1 MTDNEKIEM
10 LLALSRED
18 DRGAA
23 ANYLLM
29 ARSRIMR
36 RRYPFGVKDETKMPS
51 EYDELQVE
59 LANVMWA
66 KEGAEGES
74 AHTEG
79 SVKRV
84 YSDDEQLLSR
94 VLPYVGFREVG
105 A

>member
-1 MTDNEKIEM
+1 MTDTEKINM
-10 LLALSRED
+10 LLALSHED
-18 DRGAA
+18 DSAAA

-29 ARSRIMR
+29 AQSRIMA
-36 RRYPFGVKDETKMPS
+36 RRYPFGVKDGAEMPH

-74 AHTEG
+74 THCEG

-94 VLPYVGFREVG
+94 VLPYVGLREVG

>member
-10 LLALSRED
+10 LLALSHED
-18 DRGAA
+18 DRTAA

-29 ARSRIMR
+29 ARSRIMQ
-36 RRYPFGVKDETKMPS
+36 RRYPFGANDGAEMPS
-51 EYDELQVE
+51 AYDELQVE
-59 LANVMWA
+59 LANAMWA

-74 AHTEG
+74 SHTEG

-94 VLPYVGFREVG
+94 VLPYVGLREVG